1 MTIDQDKLLKD
12 AYANIAVSLPLNQV
26 ATLHKCTP
34 QYVSQVCKGYGLKID
49 KNKGTLTAPLS
60 TIKKVFPAR

>member
-1 MTIDQDKLLKD
+1 MPINQDELLKD

-26 ATLHKCTP
+26 AKLHKCTP
-34 QYVSQVCKGYGLKID
+34 QYVSQVCKGYGLSVD

-60 TIKKVFPAR
+60 TIKKVFPVR

>member
-1 MTIDQDKLLKD
+1 MTVNQTELLKD

-34 QYVSQVCKGYGLKID
+34 QYVSQVCKGYGLRVD
-49 KNKGTLTAPLS
+49 KNRKTLTAPLS
-60 TIKKVFPAR
+60 TIRKIFPVR